1 MLDQKEPDKE
11 RGFPGGPGIKNL
23 PSSARD
29 TGSIPG
35 LGRCHMPQAAKPVGH
50 RYGAHVSQLLKVVS
64 LESVLRNKRSHQH
77 QKPADR
83 DKEQPPLP
91 VTRESPRAA
100 TKTQGSQINKSV
112 F

>member
-1 MLDQKEPDKE
+1 
-11 RGFPGGPGIKNL
+11 
-23 PSSARD
+23 
-29 TGSIPG
+29 
-35 LGRCHMPQAAKPVGH
+35 MPQAAKPVGH